1 MSAVRMNVSLPKE
14 TFDELNR
21 VVQPRKRSRFI
32 SKAIRDA
39 LKEQRDE
46 RLAREYAEAAE
57 ESRRVNQELEG
68 VIADGLDQT
77 R

>member
-1 MSAVRMNVSLPKE
+1 MSAIRMNVSLPKE
-14 TFDELNR
+14 TLDELNR
-21 VVQPRKRSRFI
+21 TVRPRKRSRFI
-32 SKAIRDA
+32 SEAIRNA
-39 LKEQRDE
+39 LKEQRNE

-57 ESRRVNQELEG
+57 ESRRVNRDLDG

>member
-14 TFDELNR
+14 TFDELNKA
-21 VVQPRKRSRFI
+21 VQPRKRSRFI

-39 LKEQRDE
+39 LKEQRAE

-57 ESRRVNQELEG
+57 DSRRVNQELEG
-68 VIADGLDQT
+68 VIADGLDQK

>member
-1 MSAVRMNVSLPKE
+1 MSAVRMNVSLSKE

-21 VVQPRKRSRFI
+21 AVQPRKRSRFI

-46 RLAREYAEAAE
+46 RLAREYADAAE
-57 ESRRVNQELEG
+57 ESRKVNQELEG
-68 VIADGLDQT
+68 VITDGLDQT